1 MAGATMNFSLLAGE
15 DVLLLVYS
23 RLKMA
28 TALVAIPNT
37 HGEVFQFVMV
47 LQGAWTALES
57 SSI

>member
-1 MAGATMNFSLLAGE
+1 MTFSLLAAG

-28 TALVAIPNT
+28 TALVVIPNT
-37 HGEVFQFVMV
+37 HGSHFQFLMV

-57 SSI
+57 YSI

>member
-1 MAGATMNFSLLAGE
+1 MTFSLLAAG

-37 HGEVFQFVMV
+37 HGNLFQFVMV
-47 LQGAWTALES
+47 LKGAKTALES
-57 SSI
+57 YSI